1 MKKLLLILLLSLSL
15 GAQAKETIKLILP
28 IAPGGFADTISRKL
42 QKHIMENNPDTE
54 VVLVF
59 RPGGDTMVAFNEF
72 LNDSSKH
79 VWYWN
84 SESIVYKAAETE
96 QLAQTI
102 KKIVPVAPITVFGS
116 VISSGK
122 NSNIKTWQ
130 DLISESKRRNINV
143 GVSNVTQKMMAQDL
157 FGKNPNITIVPYP
170 GENPNIMGMLN
181 GSLDVIILTKGTY
194 ISNATQYGFTGLAV
208 TGDTSMNGIPA
219 LSHFGYHDVEAA
231 EVWVGIFA
239 RPGSTTED
247 VQYYNKLLSA
257 ALKDQDL
264 VDHYKSKAFGM
275 PKNTSS
281 KSFEK
286 TFNSS
291 LNKALK

>member
-1 MKKLLLILLLSLSL
+1 MKKFFFVLLLALSL

-28 IAPGGFADTISRKL
+28 IAPGGFADVISRKL

-54 VVLVF
+54 MVLVF

-72 LNDSSKH
+72 MNDSSRH

-84 SESIVYKAAETE
+84 SESIVYKAAESE

-102 KKIVPVAPITVFGS
+102 KKIVPVAPITIFGS

-122 NSNIKTWQ
+122 NSNIKSWQ
-130 DLISESKRRNINV
+130 DLIAESKRRPINV

-157 FGKNPNITIVPYP
+157 FGKNPNVTIVPYP
-170 GENPNIMGMLN
+170 GENPNILGMLN
-181 GSLDVIILTKGTY
+181 GSLDAIVLTKGTF
-194 ISNATQYGFTGLAV
+194 ISTASQHGFNGLAV
-208 TGDTSMNGIPA
+208 TGDTAMNGIPP
-219 LSHFGYHDVEAA
+219 LSQFGFQDVEAA

-239 RPGSTTED
+239 RPGTSAED

-257 ALKDQDL
+257 ALKDPDL
-264 VDHYKSKAFGM
+264 IDHYKSKEFAI

-281 KSFEK
+281 KAFERM
-286 TFNSS
+286 FNSS
-291 LNKALK
+291 LKKAVK